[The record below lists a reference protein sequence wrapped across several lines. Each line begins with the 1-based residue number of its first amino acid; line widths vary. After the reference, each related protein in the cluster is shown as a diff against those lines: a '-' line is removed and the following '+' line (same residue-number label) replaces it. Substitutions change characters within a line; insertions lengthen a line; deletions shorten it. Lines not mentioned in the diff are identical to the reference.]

1 MHRALLPNC
10 VTVSLR
16 LVTVEESFRVQW
28 GEPVHALY
36 LRQYPVEQVTSI
48 TQGGSEAD
56 ATMYEIDDEAGL
68 LWMKCGRWCG
78 EVVANY
84 SGGYD
89 LPEDAPPCW
98 HRPAWNWSAAQRLF
112 ATTAATDPNVRE
124 VQHGD
129 SRVDVS

>member
-1 MHRALLPNC
+1 M
-10 VTVSLR
+10 
-16 LVTVEESFRVQW
+16 QW

-78 EVVANY
+78 EVIANY

-89 LPEDAPPCW
+89 LPDDAPALLAQACIEMVGG
-98 HRPAWNWSAAQRLF
+98 QRLLS
-112 ATTAATDPNVRE
+112 ATAAVDPNLRE

-129 SRVDVS
+129 TPRCLSDIRIRRQRCRGQQFDTFKRHKFD